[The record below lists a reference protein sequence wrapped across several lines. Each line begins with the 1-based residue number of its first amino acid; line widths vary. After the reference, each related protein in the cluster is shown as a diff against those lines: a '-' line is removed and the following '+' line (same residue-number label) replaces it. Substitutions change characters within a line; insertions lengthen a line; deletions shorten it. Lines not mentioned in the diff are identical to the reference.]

1 MYYFVE
7 KPWRLN
13 YSKSK
18 KYLSIVALISVLGFC
33 YLIIIQNGYVNRL
46 NENEK
51 NYLINSKPHYK
62 MNIALL
68 KSIFK
73 NVVEKICIKGDEAN
87 ADIILL
93 GDSNARMWFK
103 PFSNFSE
110 EKNYS
115 LINYSRIC
123 NNFPHPQISMFLIKD
138 FILKIL
144 RKCSK

>member
-1 MYYFVE
+1 M
-7 KPWRLN
+7 
-13 YSKSK
+13 
-18 KYLSIVALISVLGFC
+18 LGFC

-51 NYLINSKPHYK
+51 KLFNKLKTTAQDEYCTPQ
-62 MNIALL
+62 

-110 EKNYS
+110 EKNYN

-123 NNFPHPQISMFLIKD
+123 NNFPHPSDFNVFLIKD
-138 FILKIL
+138 FIFEDFNKCSEVNTDAEVLILGMHGLLPIL
-144 RKCSK
+144 RI